1 MEHCSVALLKLSST
15 CLLQVSLWNYKVYYV
30 YGFMLLVFLI
40 LAIVTAC
47 VTVVATYFL
56 LNAENYHWKWTS
68 FFSGASVGIYVG
80 LYSIHFLLFKTKM
93 SGFFQ
98 ISFYLGYS
106 LLACIAIGLMQ
117 GAIGHVAASVF
128 CQHIYR
134 QVKAD

>member
-1 MEHCSVALLKLSST
+1 M
-15 CLLQVSLWNYKVYYV
+15 SLWNYKVYYV

-117 GAIGHVAASVF
+117 GAIGHFAASLF